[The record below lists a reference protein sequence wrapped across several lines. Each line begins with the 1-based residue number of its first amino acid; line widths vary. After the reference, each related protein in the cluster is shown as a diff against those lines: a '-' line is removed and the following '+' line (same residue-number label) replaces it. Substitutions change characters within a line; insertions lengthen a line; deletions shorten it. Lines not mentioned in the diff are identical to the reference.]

1 MPLRSTAAPFSLNTR
16 WSDAD
21 DCDGPILLRFVAT
34 LIGLASPSYLGARG
48 WFSSRYKP
56 VGDAKASL
64 ATTGPRDVPD
74 VVPRP
79 LRRQHVSPARRR
91 YRSGTRALA
100 WREPGSSSQASWRS
114 TIDVSSAGR
123 PPVRFRP
130 SLPLWSG
137 VPEAMSCGLYGATYR
152 TRQEEA
158 LCESELTGPRTDWS
172 ATVAA
177 GAGAR
182 RRFLLPI
189 ILSVGFFVVGF
200 LALALLPTEAASFD
214 KCIVEETGK
223 LAQEGSGWRFEGSLW
238 PPGIR
243 CIYSPPNGPD
253 VSIVKPVTV
262 GQVTFMAGLCGA
274 TGAIAAHLVR
284 HALRSGQDG
293 SRSL

>member
-1 MPLRSTAAPFSLNTR
+1 MTHRSGRRTDLSVAPNSANFQLPRSAGRARTVRRSILAFAGLALVATLLLAILPTRGGVIIEGGEVIAIEVNCGTVFANTR

-123 PPVRFRP
+123 PPVTFRR
-130 SLPLWSG
+130 SLPLWSRM
-137 VPEAMSCGLYGATYR
+137 PEAISCGLYRATYR
-152 TRQEEA
+152 TRK
-158 LCESELTGPRTDWS
+158 R
-172 ATVAA
+172 
-177 GAGAR
+177 
-182 RRFLLPI
+182 
-189 ILSVGFFVVGF
+189 
-200 LALALLPTEAASFD
+200 
-214 KCIVEETGK
+214 
-223 LAQEGSGWRFEGSLW
+223 
-238 PPGIR
+238 
-243 CIYSPPNGPD
+243 SP
-253 VSIVKPVTV
+253 
-262 GQVTFMAGLCGA
+262 L
-274 TGAIAAHLVR
+274 
-284 HALRSGQDG
+284 
-293 SRSL
+293 